1 MALKRFHADLRS
13 ARRRLEDNGIPGIVD
28 LEPGEAK
35 GEALIT
41 FVHEN
46 LSNPILIHAVSAN
59 PNSYPDDNNFVYS
72 TDSQLA
78 PATVTSALE
87 YLQNFNFGLTVF
99 ETLRDVSTGLTDALK
114 RPDVDQD
121 GDTIM
126 NGAADGG
133 SASEDHCSDGH
144 WEDSDYDE
152 DEDPIFGFASL
163 SDQMSKTPP
172 KQARTAPA
180 VLSKIRH
187 DLRKAREAGAK
198 IGLFCGVDD
207 QTQTHMISL
216 SIRARKL
223 GISDEALEAWD
234 VDPADYIVLLFRVD
248 GHYPTAENLLQR
260 VSSSFSLDFRFGK
273 CKKSKPSPDS
283 IRKAFDIKSE
293 STASVGQASGAQVTD
308 PVADSHPFTKLF
320 ISNSMEQFMNEHFL
334 ALTKLRL
341 TGHQSWDDANLH
353 ILDLFFHQSP
363 DNRKGKGKAKEE
375 EKQVSAPSST
385 DGPEQRRLPTILV
398 WDSFAE
404 STTDISIPLVAMQFA
419 LHYFVRCTEYCLR
432 CHRRVKKEFEAL
444 KPFVCE
450 DPLCLFQYI
459 TMGFGPSIEH
469 EILSQPYVVDLL
481 VTLCYS
487 SIQDQYGLNMP
498 GWMHAEITYPIRD
511 FPKGL
516 RLKVA
521 SLPPLV
527 PAHQWQAMGA
537 QPQKD
542 KQVQDGADSYGKPI
556 KVRVDFDSKIMS
568 AQDPEDIDYIAGNS
582 WVVLQHFA
590 RGTNGVL
597 SQGQA
602 LVHQAY
608 LKSVD
613 RLTNKVEFDI
623 KDQDLSLL
631 AAVQPGAGPQLMDLY
646 KYDFE
651 FDDLGDAGKARAMR
665 AILATIPP
673 IAHLREYLIK
683 NPHNRLRSYQGIS
696 SSAATLLEW
705 IVASNRSF
713 ILQVNQVNDVHVQDA
728 ELLSTIKTRDQEVIP
743 ALNMNYIQ
751 FRFAMGSPDKELRFQ
766 RALKESEAQQKP
778 FPTLFAWH
786 GSALQ
791 NWHSI
796 LRQGLDFKKVVN
808 GRAYGDGVYFSPC
821 YATSQVCTSGSSIIR
836 SSSLNLIQRSACI
849 YKGSH

>member
-1 MALKRFHADLRS
+1 MASLKRFNDDLRS
-13 ARRRLEDNGIPGIVD
+13 ARKRLEDNGIPGIVD
-28 LEPGEAK
+28 LERGEAE

-59 PNSYPDDNNFVYS
+59 PNSYPDDNNFLYS

-78 PATVTSALE
+78 PATVTSALD

-99 ETLRDVSTGLTDALK
+99 ETLRDVSTGLTDALQ
-114 RPDVDQD
+114 RCHIDQD

-126 NGAADGG
+126 NGAAGGG
-133 SASEDHCSDGH
+133 SASEDQFSDEH

-163 SDQMSKTPP
+163 SDQMSKTPR
-172 KQARTAPA
+172 KQARMAPGD
-180 VLSKIRH
+180 LSKIRR

-198 IGLFCGVDD
+198 IGIFYGVDD

-234 VDPADYIVLLFRVD
+234 VDPADYIVLLFRID
-248 GHYPTAENLLQR
+248 GLYPTAENSVKR

-273 CKKSKPSPDS
+273 CKKSKPSPAS
-283 IRKAFDIKSE
+283 ARKAFDTKSE
-293 STASVGQASGAQVTD
+293 RTASVGQASGAQVTE
-308 PVADSHPFTKLF
+308 PVADSHPFSKLF

-353 ILDLFFHQSP
+353 ILDLFFQQSP
-363 DNRKGKGKAKEE
+363 DNGKGKGKAKEE
-375 EKQVSAPSST
+375 GLRFSDPSST
-385 DGPEQRRLPTILV
+385 DGPEQRKLPTILV
-398 WDSFAE
+398 WDSFTE
-404 STTDISIPLVAMQFA
+404 SATDISIPLVAMQFA

-450 DPLCLFQYI
+450 NPLCLFQYI

-469 EILSQPYVVDLL
+469 DILSQPYVVDLL

-487 SIQDQYGLNMP
+487 SIQDQNGIRMP
-498 GWMHAEITYPIRD
+498 GWFSDNTYPIRD

-527 PAHQWQAMGA
+527 PAHQWKAMGA

-542 KQVQDGADSYGKPI
+542 DQVQAGADSYGQSI
-556 KVRVDFDSKIMS
+556 KVRVDFDSKIMN
-568 AQDPEDIDYIAGNS
+568 AQDPEDIDHLSGNS

-590 RGTNGVL
+590 RQNNGVL

-602 LVHQAY
+602 LVHQAH

-613 RLTNKVEFDI
+613 RVTNKVEFDI
-623 KDQDLSLL
+623 KNQDLSLL
-631 AAVQPGAGPQLMDLY
+631 AAVQPGAGPQMVDLY

-651 FDDLGDAGKARAMR
+651 FDDLDDASKARAMR

-673 IAHLREYLIK
+673 ISHLREYLIK
-683 NPHNRLRSYQGIS
+683 NPQSRLRSYQGIS

-713 ILQVNQVNDVHVQDA
+713 ILQVNQVNDVHSQDA
-728 ELLSTIKTRDQEVIP
+728 DLLSTIKTREQEVIP
-743 ALNMNYIQ
+743 SLNKNYIQ
-751 FRFAMGSPDKELRFQ
+751 FRFAMGNPDKELRFQ
-766 RALKESEAQQKP
+766 RALKELEAQQNP

-796 LRQGLDFKKVVN
+796 LRQGLDFKKVAN
-808 GRAYGDGVYFSPC
+808 GRAYGDGVYFSPT
-821 YATSQVCTSGSSIIR
+821 YGTSQVCTSLSPTIR
-836 SSSLNLIQRSACI
+836 ASSSNLI
-849 YKGSH
+849 

>member
-1 MALKRFHADLRS
+1 MSLKRFNADLRS
-13 ARRRLEDNGIPGIVD
+13 ARKRLEDHGIPGIVD
-28 LEPGEAK
+28 LERGEAE

-59 PNSYPDDNNFVYS
+59 PNSYPDDNNFLYS
-72 TDSQLA
+72 TDSRLA
-78 PATVTSALE
+78 PATVTSALD

-99 ETLRDVSTGLTDALK
+99 ETLRDISTGLTDALK
-114 RPDVDQD
+114 RCHVDQD

-133 SASEDHCSDGH
+133 SASEDQCSDEH

-152 DEDPIFGFASL
+152 DEDPIFGFAPL
-163 SDQMSKTPP
+163 SDQTAKTPR
-172 KQARTAPA
+172 KQARTAPD
-180 VLSKIRH
+180 VLHKIRR

-198 IGLFCGVDD
+198 IGVFYGVDD
-207 QTQTHMISL
+207 QRQTHMISL

-234 VDPADYIVLLFRVD
+234 VDPADYIVLLLRIE
-248 GHYPTAENLLQR
+248 GPYPTAEDLVQR
-260 VSSSFSLDFRFGK
+260 ASSSYSLDFRFGK

-283 IRKAFDIKSE
+283 ARKAFHTKSE
-293 STASVGQASGAQVTD
+293 RTASMGEASGAQVTD
-308 PVADSHPFTKLF
+308 PMADSHPFNKLF

-341 TGHQSWDDANLH
+341 TGDQSWDDANLH
-353 ILDLFFHQSP
+353 ILDLFIQQSP
-363 DNRKGKGKAKEE
+363 DKGKGKEKGKAKEE
-375 EKQVSAPSST
+375 GLQFSESSST
-385 DGPEQRRLPTILV
+385 DAPEQRKLPTILV
-398 WDSFAE
+398 WDSFTE
-404 STTDISIPLVAMQFA
+404 SATDISIPLVAMQFA

-481 VTLCYS
+481 ITLCYS
-487 SIQDQYGLNMP
+487 SIQDQNGIHVPNGMYSNG
-498 GWMHAEITYPIRD
+498 GFPIRD

-521 SLPPLV
+521 SLPPLI
-527 PAHQWQAMGA
+527 PPHQWQAMGA

-542 KQVQDGADSYGKPI
+542 KQVQYGADPYGTPI
-556 KVRVDFDSKIMS
+556 KVRVDFDLKTMS
-568 AQDPEDIDYIAGNS
+568 AQIPEDIYYLAGNS

-590 RGTNGVL
+590 RQTNGVL

-613 RLTNKVEFDI
+613 RLTNKIEFDM
-623 KDQDLSLL
+623 KNQDLSLL
-631 AAVQPGAGPQLMDLY
+631 SVVQPGAGPQTVDLY
-646 KYDFE
+646 KYDYE
-651 FDDLGDAGKARAMR
+651 FDDLDDAGKARGMR
-665 AILATIPP
+665 AVLATIPP
-673 IAHLREYLIK
+673 ISHLREYLIK
-683 NPHNRLRSYQGIS
+683 NPHSRLRSYPGIS
-696 SSAATLLEW
+696 PSAATLLEW

-713 ILQVNQVNDVHVQDA
+713 ILQVNQVNDVHSQDA
-728 ELLSTIKTRDQEVIP
+728 DVHSTIKTREQEVIP
-743 ALNMNYIQ
+743 SLNKNYIQ
-751 FRFAMGSPDKELRFQ
+751 FRFAMGNPDKELRFQ
-766 RALKESEAQQKP
+766 RALKDLEARQNP

-796 LRQGLDFKKVVN
+796 LRQGLDFKKVAN

-821 YATSQVCTSGSSIIR
+821 YATSQVRTSVSSTIR
-836 SSSLNLIQRSACI
+836 SSPLNQV
-849 YKGSH
+849 

>member
-1 MALKRFHADLRS
+1 MALKRFNTDLRS

-28 LEPGEAK
+28 LERGEAE

-59 PNSYPDDNNFVYS
+59 PNSYPDDNNFLYS

-78 PATVTSALE
+78 PDTVTSALD

-99 ETLRDVSTGLTDALK
+99 ETLRDVSTGLIDALQ
-114 RPDVDQD
+114 RCHVDQD

-133 SASEDHCSDGH
+133 SASEDQFSDGH
-144 WEDSDYDE
+144 WEDSDYAE

-163 SDQMSKTPP
+163 SDQVPKTPR
-172 KQARTAPA
+172 KLARTAPG
-180 VLSKIRH
+180 VLGKIRR
-187 DLRKAREAGAK
+187 DLRKAREAGSK
-198 IGLFCGVDD
+198 IGILCGVED

-248 GHYPTAENLLQR
+248 GPYPTAENLVQR
-260 VSSSFSLDFRFGK
+260 ASSSYSLDFRFGK

-283 IRKAFDIKSE
+283 ARKAFDTKSE
-293 STASVGQASGAQVTD
+293 RTTSVGQASGAQVTE
-308 PVADSHPFTKLF
+308 PVADSHPFSKLF

-353 ILDLFFHQSP
+353 ILDLFLQQSP
-363 DNRKGKGKAKEE
+363 DNGKGKGKAKEE
-375 EKQVSAPSST
+375 GLRFSESSFT
-385 DGPEQRRLPTILV
+385 DGPEQRKLPTILV
-398 WDSFAE
+398 WDSFTE
-404 STTDISIPLVAMQFA
+404 SATDISIPLVAMQFA

-469 EILSQPYVVDLL
+469 EMLSQPYVVDLL
-481 VTLCYS
+481 ITLCYS
-487 SIQDQYGLNMP
+487 SIQDQNGIRVAAGMSSNDR
-498 GWMHAEITYPIRD
+498 YPIRD

-521 SLPPLV
+521 SLPPLLSV
-527 PAHQWQAMGA
+527 HQWQAMGA
-537 QPQKD
+537 EPQKD
-542 KQVQDGADSYGKPI
+542 NHVQDGADSYGKPI

-568 AQDPEDIDYIAGNS
+568 AQNPEDIDLLAGNS

-590 RGTNGVL
+590 TQTNGVL

-623 KDQDLSLL
+623 KTQDLSLL
-631 AAVQPGAGPQLMDLY
+631 AVVQPGAGPQMVDLY

-651 FDDLGDAGKARAMR
+651 FDDLDDAGKARAMR

-673 IAHLREYLIK
+673 VSHLREYLIK
-683 NPHNRLRSYQGIS
+683 NPHSQLRSYQGLS
-696 SSAATLLEW
+696 PSAATLLEW

-713 ILQVNQVNDVHVQDA
+713 ILQVNQVNDMHSKDA
-728 ELLSTIKTRDQEVIP
+728 DLLSKIKTRDQEVIP
-743 ALNMNYIQ
+743 SLNKKYIQ
-751 FRFAMGSPDKELRFQ
+751 FRFAMGNPDKELRFQ
-766 RALKESEAQQKP
+766 RALKELEAQQNP

-796 LRQGLDFKKVVN
+796 LRQGLDFKKVAN
-808 GRAYGDGVYFSPC
+808 GRAYGDGVYFSPS
-821 YATSQVCTSGSSIIR
+821 YTTSQVCTSVSSTIR
-836 SSSLNLIQRSACI
+836 SSPLNQV
-849 YKGSH
+849 